1 MHWLV
6 TGGTGMLGSDL
17 AGRLTERGERV
28 WAPSSRELDVLDAR
42 VVADAV
48 AEVDVVVNCAAWTDV
63 DGAEQHEADA
73 FAVNALGADVLA
85 RACARR
91 GRRLVHV
98 STDYVFAGTADTPYR
113 VDDAP
118 SPVSAYGRSK
128 LAGEWAVRAA
138 SPENLVVRTAWLYG
152 ARGACFPRTIARL
165 LRERGGVDVVADQVG
180 QPTWTRDVAE
190 TVDRLVVTGAPGGVY
205 HATASGECSWF
216 EFARAVAVAAGHDPE
231 GVRPTTSEAFVRPA
245 PRPAYSVLD
254 HAPLAAAG
262 VPVIDHWQER
272 WRTAAAEVLAG

>member
-6 TGGTGMLGSDL
+6 TGGKGMLGSDL

-28 WAPSSRELDVLDAR
+28 WAPSSRELDVLDTRA
-42 VVADAV
+42 VEDAV
-48 AEVDVVVNCAAWTDV
+48 AGVDVVVNCAAWTDV
-63 DGAEQHEADA
+63 DGAEQNESDA

-85 RACARR
+85 RACARG

-98 STDYVFAGTADTPYR
+98 STDYVFAGTADAPYR

-205 HATASGECSWF
+205 HATASGACSWY
-216 EFARAVAVAAGHDPE
+216 EFARAVAVADGHDPE
-231 GVRPTTSEAFVRPA
+231 SVRPTTSEAFVRPA

-254 HAPLAAAG
+254 HAPLAAVG
-262 VPVIDHWQER
+262 LPVIARWEDR
-272 WRTAAAEVLAG
+272 WRAAAAEVLAG